1 MFCINLHIYFNRANT
16 KKMIYDEENEWDGN
30 DEDIEWA
37 DIEHMGNAEL
47 DDRRGRGGVAIHFQI
62 GYGICW

>member
-1 MFCINLHIYFNRANT
+1 
-16 KKMIYDEENEWDGN
+16 MIYDEEDEWDGN

-47 DDRRGRGGVAIHFQI
+47 DDCRGRGGVPR
-62 GYGICW
+62 YTTL